1 VSAADVDAIWLL
13 LVRLDRPVPIDEL
26 VELVSLPRWRVLL
39 ALRSHPD
46 RVEELTGSRWRA
58 TKSRGMM

>member
-1 VSAADVDAIWLL
+1 MSETDVDAIWLL
-13 LVRLDRPVPIDEL
+13 LVRLDRPVQLDEL
-26 VELVSLPRWRVLL
+26 VSLAALPRWRVLL

-58 TKSRGMM
+58 RKLSWIS

>member
-1 VSAADVDAIWLL
+1 MSETDVDAIWLL
-13 LVRLDRPVPIDEL
+13 LVRLDRPVHVDEL
-26 VELVSLPRWRVLL
+26 VALAALPRWRVLL

-58 TKSRGMM
+58 RKLRAIM